1 MSVLGLES
9 PILTSAQSTAAPPTI
24 HYPFSTSSTQA
35 ENLLTQGE
43 LKPISAAGAAQLLT
57 GNHGYLDPGYH

>member
-9 PILTSAQSTAAPPTI
+9 PILTGAQSTAAPPTI
-24 HYPFSTSSTQA
+24 HYPFSTSSTDD
-35 ENLLTQGE
+35 LLTQGE

-57 GNHGYLDPGYH
+57 GNHGYFDPGYH

>member
-9 PILTSAQSTAAPPTI
+9 PILTGAQSTAATPTI
-24 HYPFSTSSTQA
+24 HYPFSTSPALTDD
-35 ENLLTQGE
+35 LLTQGE

-57 GNHGYLDPGYH
+57 GNHGYLDPS

>member
-9 PILTSAQSTAAPPTI
+9 PILTGAQSTPAPPTI
-24 HYPFSTSSTQA
+24 HYPFSTSSTLT
-35 ENLLTQGE
+35 EDPLTQGE
-43 LKPISAAGAAQLLT
+43 LKPISAEGAAQLLT